1 MAARSRRSAPV
12 NFTPRVQLGR
22 PAGIDPTHDKHP
34 PGNTIVR
41 CRGCR
46 QFVKVNK
53 AVHIGHKLPRDDA
66 GSAWACRPCVAG
78 AMREARG

>member
-1 MAARSRRSAPV
+1 MATKHRAPPV
-12 NFTPRVQLGR
+12 NFLPKARVGR
-22 PAGIDPTHDKHP
+22 PAGIDPAHDKHP
-34 PGNTIVR
+34 PGTTIVR

-66 GSAWACRPCVAG
+66 GSAWACRACITE
-78 AMREARG
+78 AMTASKG